1 MGRKQDAGEDKA
13 EKKRLR
19 VGRER
24 RRIRLWSALD
34 KKERRGMPDGGRII
48 YWRRNIRV
56 RGKNGLA
63 WERRYEPY
71 KSKEKL
77 LAADIRDRRYTSPR
91 NERSE

>member
-1 MGRKQDAGEDKA
+1 
-13 EKKRLR
+13 
-19 VGRER
+19 
-24 RRIRLWSALD
+24 
-34 KKERRGMPDGGRII
+34 MPDGGRNI